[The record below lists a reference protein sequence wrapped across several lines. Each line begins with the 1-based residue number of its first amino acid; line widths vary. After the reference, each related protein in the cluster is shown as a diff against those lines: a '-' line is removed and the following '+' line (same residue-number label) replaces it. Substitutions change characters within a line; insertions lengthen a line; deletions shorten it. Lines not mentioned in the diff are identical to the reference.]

1 MSTVRKTGGHLFDL
15 GSRVAL
21 VTGASSGLG
30 AALARALARAGADLA
45 IAARRAERLS
55 AIAAEVEGV
64 GRRCLAVP
72 TDVTNE
78 AQVERLVTQATEV
91 FGGIDILVNGAEIF
105 HPEPLLSIDEWNWRR
120 QLEVNITG
128 AFFCLQLVAR
138 VMADEGGGT
147 IINVMP
153 AEALGSTIAS
163 GIGYLTGKAGV
174 FALTRQAARELA
186 SSGIRV
192 NAIAFGLE
200 EDWSLPAESGGL
212 AVELY
217 DGPEGI
223 GGAAQFLCSEA
234 ARSIS
239 GQVLVVRGRQGAL
252 DR

>member
-1 MSTVRKTGGHLFDL
+1 MSDTAIDL
-15 GSRVAL
+15 AGQNAL
-21 VTGASSGLG
+21 VTGAG
-30 AALARALARAGADLA
+30 AGHGRAIALALAGSGAWLA
-45 IAARRAERLS
+45 VSDINIERAE
-55 AIAAEVEGV
+55 AVAERIEAG
-64 GRRCLAVP
+64 GGQAVALHA
-72 TDVTNE
+72 DVSNRFQTANMI
-78 AQVERLVTQATEV
+78 ERTRDA

-147 IINVMP
+147 IINLVP

-174 FALTRQAARELA
+174 FALTRQAARELE

-200 EDWSLPAESGGL
+200 EDWNPPADNGGL

-234 ARSIS
+234 ARSVS
-239 GQVLVVRGRQGAL
+239 GQVLIVRGRQGTL